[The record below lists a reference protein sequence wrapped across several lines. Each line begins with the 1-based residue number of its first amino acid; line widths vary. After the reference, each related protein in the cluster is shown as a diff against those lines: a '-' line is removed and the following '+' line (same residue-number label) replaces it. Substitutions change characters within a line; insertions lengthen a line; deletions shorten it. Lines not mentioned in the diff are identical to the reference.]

1 MSNTKKTLI
10 MCLVAVAV
18 IVGWI
23 MLIYDASHPNTKK
36 VDTFGETPTKTINDI
51 KIRKLSDE
59 IPHGLYQIA
68 INDSTD
74 ILLYR
79 GVESATMIQIK

>member
-1 MSNTKKTLI
+1 MSNTKITL
-10 MCLVAVAV
+10 MASLLAVAV

-23 MLIYDASHPNTKK
+23 SLIYDASHPNTKK

-79 GVESATMIQIK
+79 GVESVTMIQIK